1 MSDEQATATPEPA
14 PPTEAAPAASTET
27 QATAPPSGLATT
39 MDWSTALDT
48 LPVEEIRKHRR
59 FSGILGSE
67 MATQRQ
73 AWERTQAAE
82 QRRLAAE
89 ENERQML
96 AQAQSDPVGFAEKWL
111 QGKQGELTAR
121 ELEGM
126 RGSLRQDFARR
137 LGESYRGLPEW
148 ADMTQDE
155 HAKLMEAVQGKADDE
170 VLTAFAA
177 AATNLVAERRSIQ
190 RFEEWKKK
198 ELDREREAVRKEE
211 AAKLLAKTPGADI
224 SRGKTR
230 PDTVDVDSMTP
241 RQFEEHWKKHFT

>member
-1 MSDEQATATPEPA
+1 
-14 PPTEAAPAASTET
+14 
-27 QATAPPSGLATT
+27 
-39 MDWSTALDT
+39 
-48 LPVEEIRKHRR
+48 
-59 FSGILGSE
+59 
-67 MATQRQ
+67 
-73 AWERTQAAE
+73 
-82 QRRLAAE
+82 
-89 ENERQML
+89 
-96 AQAQSDPVGFAEKWL
+96 
-111 QGKQGELTAR
+111 
-121 ELEGM
+121 
-126 RGSLRQDFARR
+126 
-137 LGESYRGLPEW
+137 
-148 ADMTQDE
+148 MTQDE